1 MVGSSTRTSGR
12 PEIPRGDVSKGPPD
26 NVSLRHLVT
35 NIEITNEQCRVP
47 VDERRL
53 RAAIAAVVGA
63 DARRGAISLAV
74 VDDAT
79 IHALNR
85 RYLDHDYPTD
95 VLSFALGDDPQSL
108 DGEIIVS
115 ADAATATAERYGWSA
130 EDELLLYVIHGALH
144 LVGFDDKSPADVATM
159 REQEALHLASFGLRP
174 RWQET
179 SVGARQSR
187 AMRPQLLGEGS
198 QP

>member
-1 MVGSSTRTSGR
+1 MH
-12 PEIPRGDVSKGPPD
+12 ID
-26 NVSLRHLVT
+26 
-35 NIEITNEQCRVP
+35 ITNEQSRVP

-53 RAAIAAVVGA
+53 RAAIAAVVETEAG
-63 DARRGAISLAV
+63 RRGAISLAV

-79 IHALNR
+79 IQELNR

-95 VLSFALGDDPQSL
+95 VLSFVFDRGSEVI

-115 ADAATATAERYGWSA
+115 GDTAAESSERFGWSA

-144 LVGFDDKSPADVATM
+144 LVGYDDESPGDAAHM
-159 REQEALHLASFGLRP
+159 RKQEARYLALFGRGP
-174 RWQET
+174 HQHATTTAEPEAFHP
-179 SVGARQSR
+179 SRQQVLS
-187 AMRPQLLGEGS
+187 EGI

>member
-1 MVGSSTRTSGR
+1 V
-12 PEIPRGDVSKGPPD
+12 ID
-26 NVSLRHLVT
+26 
-35 NIEITNEQCRVP
+35 IEITNEQVRVP

-53 RAAIAAVVGA
+53 RAAIAGIVGA
-63 DARRGAISLAV
+63 DARRRGTVGLAV

-79 IHALNR
+79 IHSLNR

-95 VLSFALGDDPQSL
+95 VLSFALDDDPAFL
-108 DGEIIVS
+108 DGEILVS
-115 ADAATATAERYGWSA
+115 ADMAATTAAQFGWSA

-159 REQEALHLASFGLRP
+159 REQEALHLASFGIRP
-174 RWQET
+174 HWQET
-179 SVGARQSR
+179 SAGARESR
-187 AMRPQLLGEGS
+187 AMRLQLLGEGS